1 MRGKEREMVGK
12 RWREVEGEWERWRER
27 KRDKGRYIYI
37 SRTARYT
44 DGKVETTMK
53 NVPIDFLFLL

>member
-1 MRGKEREMVGK
+1 MFFCCDFAADVWGVIIH
-12 RWREVEGEWERWRER
+12 VSIIQS
-27 KRDKGRYIYI
+27 D

-53 NVPIDFLFLL
+53 NVRVDFLFLS